1 MTFENSAEKT
11 DFNKN
16 DKQLYFNRVKGEI
29 VEINTADLWCSIT
42 LKVGHENSRLVNFSF
57 KKDQFERFLE
67 NKKVGDKVGIKFFL
81 TSRFK
86 NQRWH
91 TTANVLSVDTDI

>member
-1 MTFENSAEKT
+1 MAFEINTAQT

-29 VEINTADLWCSIT
+29 VEINNSDIWCSIT
-42 LKVGHENSRLVNFSF
+42 LKVGHENSRLVNLSF
-57 KKDQFERFLE
+57 KKDQYDKLIQ

-86 NQRWH
+86 NNKWF
-91 TTANVLSVDTDI
+91 TTANVLSIDLD